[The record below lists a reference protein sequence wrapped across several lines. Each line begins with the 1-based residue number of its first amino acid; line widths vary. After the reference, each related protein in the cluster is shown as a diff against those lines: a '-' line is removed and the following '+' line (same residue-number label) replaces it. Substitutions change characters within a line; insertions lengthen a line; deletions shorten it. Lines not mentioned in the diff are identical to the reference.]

1 MKLWKRGVCCCLAF
15 AIVLAGLPL
24 AILSATQTTDK
35 RYVIFDANPRNV
47 SETDGANAY
56 PSGADYSWSFGKDR
70 ICGTSSIKYE
80 GEETPC
86 YVLDFDSAFDHDK
99 VLIENGFMCNNGGS
113 NATPGKISAGYMG
126 WLQYP
131 EILRAIKDYVYVS
144 YDVILKTH
152 RNGILH

>member
-70 ICGTSSIKYE
+70 ICGTSNIKYE

-86 YVLDFDSAFDHDK
+86 YVLDFERS
-99 VLIENGFMCNNGGS
+99 L
-113 NATPGKISAGYMG
+113 KID
-126 WLQYP
+126 
-131 EILRAIKDYVYVS
+131 R
-144 YDVILKTH
+144 
-152 RNGILH
+152 